1 MNRFSLHPPSAPLGR
16 KSEGNIRESLAAYF
30 LTAPAI
36 ERQTE
41 SQRRRHKAALRRLL
55 EVETGSVLQFAGLD
69 RPLVRV
75 DMAVLLRNVL
85 EACACLSQ
93 ARRPAL
99 VVDCSRKVP
108 ARCPAGGEPRLL
120 QMAAV
125 GLIRAACAANPGT
138 PVTATLYARPGTLTL
153 AVTGD
158 QPARE
163 PEALAVAKETA
174 RLHQGSLAVCEG
186 TTGMSLRTTLP
197 GGKGR
202 FSAPT
207 VSELLRDTL
216 SCVQVGFYSSFG

>member
-1 MNRFSLHPPSAPLGR
+1 MNRFSLQDTPDPLDNR
-16 KSEGNIRESLAAYF
+16 AEGDIREALAAYF
-30 LTAPAI
+30 LTAPAVDQ
-36 ERQTE
+36 QTE
-41 SQRRRHKAALRRLL
+41 PQRRRHKAALRRLL
-55 EVETGSVLQFAGLD
+55 AVETGSVLQFAGLD

-99 VVDCSRKVP
+99 VVGCSREVP

-138 PVTATLYARPGTLTL
+138 PVTATLYARPGVLTL

-163 PEALAVAKETA
+163 TGALAVAKETA

-207 VSELLRDTL
+207 VSELLRDSL